1 MTRMKIQPFMV
12 TLCGLLIY
20 RGAARYYTDDAT
32 MGFGYGGDADWL
44 GWLAS
49 GRSFGVPHSFILL

>member
-1 MTRMKIQPFMV
+1 MQPFVV

-32 MGFGYGGDADWL
+32 VGFGYGGEFDTL
-44 GWLAS
+44 G
-49 GRSFGVPHSFILL
+49 